1 MSPSDGAARL
11 TLDIRAADSGT
22 EIFVVDGGLQL
33 ADRGIGH
40 LVTKP
45 LDPGIYKIKSRA
57 GVETREQ
64 YVALS
69 KPGQSLILP
78 PFAFAS
84 PAPLADTS
92 KTHEY
97 HVAGAQSGSRT
108 VHVQAG
114 SGSAIF
120 VFSREWTASSSLDPS
135 RRAAP
140 RANPA
145 AGLWLLDAGGATVA
159 DLGAHARVDSSVPD
173 PFAACNVAVDPGV
186 YRLAVDVPGGAR
198 LEETVVACAGWQTQM
213 FFLQRNVNA
222 GRCADLVNGTVLM
235 ARGMG
240 FLPDDSEVRQGEL
253 ARLALANG
261 RKVLSGDIL
270 QMLGGKFGNPMMGIF
285 GGHLLLMDASPA
297 IRAAGGAVVTP
308 EKKPDLGL
316 LAQVVLNLRGL
327 VGVSHPDVEALAL
340 ACGGTAHRFS
350 TPPMLR
356 RSWAMIVDRTVSD
369 SDLVPIGS
377 LAADAAAHVL
387 SEEPWLVWTSGDAPG
402 VRGAIER
409 NIASALR
416 SHVRS
421 SSPMPAAAPAA
432 SPFEAIQKMRVT
444 ASSAA
449 AAEPAA
455 RAAPAPPVPP
465 AGAETPA
472 PLPAAPLL
480 ATDESKIGFLVRTFG
495 IPRSNVESMLLSM
508 TPGEDADD
516 NAQ

>member
-22 EIFVVDGGLQL
+22 EIFVVNGDLQL

-69 KPGQSLILP
+69 KPGQTLILP

-97 HVAGAQSGSRT
+97 HVAGAQSESRT

-114 SGSAIF
+114 SGSTIF
-120 VFSREWTASSSLDPS
+120 VFSREWTASASLDPS
-135 RRAAP
+135 RRPAP

-145 AGLWLLDAGGATVA
+145 AGLWLLDAANATVA
-159 DLGAHARVDSSVPD
+159 DLGAHARVDNSVPD

-186 YRLAVDVPGGAR
+186 YRLAVDVPGGGR
-198 LEETVVACAGWQTQM
+198 LEEIVVACAGWQTQM
-213 FFLQRNVNA
+213 FLLQRNMNA
-222 GRCADLVNGTVLM
+222 GRCADLPNGTVLM

-240 FLPDDSEVRQGEL
+240 FLPDDSAVRQGEL
-253 ARLALANG
+253 ARLGLTNG
-261 RKVLSGDIL
+261 RKVLSADLL
-270 QMLGGKFGNPMMGIF
+270 QILGGKFGNPMLGIF
-285 GGHLLLMDASPA
+285 GGHLLLMDASPE
-297 IRAAGGAVVTP
+297 IRGPDGAVVTA

-316 LAQVVLNLRGL
+316 LGQVVLNLRGL

-356 RSWAMIVDRTVSD
+356 RSWALIVDRTVSD
-369 SDLVPIGS
+369 GDLVPIGS

-387 SEEPWLVWTSGDAPG
+387 SEEPWLVWTSGGAPD
-402 VRGAIER
+402 VRGSIER

-421 SSPMPAAAPAA
+421 SSPMPGATRTT
-432 SPFEAIQKMRVT
+432 SPFEAIERMRIMKALATPV
-444 ASSAA
+444 
-449 AAEPAA
+449 
-455 RAAPAPPVPP
+455 RPAPS
-465 AGAETPA
+465 ETPA
-472 PLPAAPLL
+472 PLPASPLL
-480 ATDESKIGFLVRTFG
+480 VTDESKIGSLVRTFG
-495 IPRSNVESMLLSM
+495 IPRANVETMLVSM
-508 TPGEDADD
+508 TPEEDADD